1 MANLL
6 LGKPVIDGLK
16 ADLTERVSR
25 LRAAGTQPT
34 LAILRVGERP
44 DDLSYER
51 TALKRAEGLG
61 IRVQQVVLPEL
72 TVNVEPFDPY
82 DESKVDLTGIV
93 NARTQ

>member
-16 ADLTERVSR
+16 VDLTNRVNR

-61 IRVQQVVLPEL
+61 IQVQQVVLPERC
-72 TVNVEPFDPY
+72 T
-82 DESKVDLTGIV
+82 
-93 NARTQ
+93 